1 MKSSAL
7 TVKAGLVRSSGVW
20 EPVGDRVAD
29 GAGPNDLICF

>member
-1 MKSSAL
+1 MKSNAL
-7 TVKAGLVRSSGVW
+7 MVKASLVQSSGVW